1 MKDKEDLHQKLK
13 AILGTPRR
21 RIHPYE
27 DSESIFKFQKENE
40 SHITYEI
47 SVQTGHSDQ
56 AQTNQ
61 SNRDIILKEEDE
73 IDLESDQ
80 DENQVID
87 DIKNEEIE
95 SEDDL
100 EFDVKREPNGKS
112 NSYTRDR

>member
-1 MKDKEDLHQKLK
+1 MIYNSKNL
-13 AILGTPRR
+13 P
-21 RIHPYE
+21 
-27 DSESIFKFQKENE
+27 
-40 SHITYEI
+40 EI
-47 SVQTGHSDQ
+47 SVQTGHSHQ

-61 SNRDIILKEEDE
+61 SNQDIILKEEDE

-112 NSYTRDR
+112 NSYTRDSMIEFEGVNSLKRLNIEI